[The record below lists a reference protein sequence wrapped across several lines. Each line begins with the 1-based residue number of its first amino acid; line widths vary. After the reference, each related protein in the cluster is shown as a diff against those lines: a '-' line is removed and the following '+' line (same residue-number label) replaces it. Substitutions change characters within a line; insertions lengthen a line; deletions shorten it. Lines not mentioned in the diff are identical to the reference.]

1 MNFETKFFQKGYFYS
16 KTEKVH
22 INWIMHIRL
31 RLGSKFQIKLAILI
45 FWTKFAKNWNSK
57 KSHFCMC
64 PWSLLIKLIPKVANR
79 HNNISV
85 SSYSSHR
92 DSKECS
98 KIFCKKFTFGINLP
112 NYIFIGIADHWSVPS
127 IFKTLGKM

>member
-1 MNFETKFFQKGYFYS
+1 
-16 KTEKVH
+16 
-22 INWIMHIRL
+22 MHIRL

-45 FWTKFAKNWNSK
+45 FG
-57 KSHFCMC
+57 
-64 PWSLLIKLIPKVANR
+64 PKLPKTEIPKNR
-79 HNNISV
+79 TFACVHDHYLLKLFPRWPTDTQQHSNV
-85 SSYSSHR
+85 SSHSSHR
-92 DSKECS
+92 DNKECS